1 MRIWSYVV
9 TLTGTLNWREVL
21 PLSKILIYVINE
33 EGLICLHARS
43 YFVLVFKR
51 QAASC
56 QTPIVGL
63 ENCLFSRSVYQQ
75 CRCTPTFQQLSYWC
89 RFFSLTRGQDRLGI
103 KRKFQVRTEDISVM
117 FLSSVC
123 AYLRPAER
131 DQFNVLSLLQRLLH
145 ASRDIVSRS
154 TFSNSNF
161 IDQFWLLIAKSR
173 FSFHLTS
180 LKQKLRRVL

>member
-1 MRIWSYVV
+1 MKLKFDMRIWSYVV

-123 AYLRPAER
+123 ACLYDLLKEISLTYSVY
-131 DQFNVLSLLQRLLH
+131 FNDCCTHRGTSCLDLHLATLTLSISSDFWSQKV
-145 ASRDIVSRS
+145 VSLF
-154 TFSNSNF
+154 T
-161 IDQFWLLIAKSR
+161 
-173 FSFHLTS
+173 
-180 LKQKLRRVL
+180 